1 MSTWSR
7 RAMWPWGVTRSWYH
21 VGRPSMLEG
30 KTFLGATGIPIW
42 KIARV
47 RIRFAV
53 WLPEPLT
60 VAAWMVRSLMI
71 WLVTWSWAADC
82 EFYAHVRAE
91 LGVQAAD
98 WLQSTTCEGRY
109 PQGDRARR
117 TPGRARPRLRDQA
130 CRSRPR
136 GQRRVGRRIGGIHHR
151 RGLPAGRRQDRQGRH
166 RPDGGGGCAA
176 QGASPFGRRGRADQ
190 ERRGP
195 GQLLAARHPGGHR
208 ARSRQAGRDRLQSGA
223 GAAHFPSPVDG
234 RAVLAGVGGGLQGG
248 PDGCRAPGQIL

>member
-7 RAMWPWGVTRSWYH
+7 RAVWPCGVTGGGYQ
-21 VGRPSMLEG
+21 VGRPPMWEG
-30 KTFLGATGIPIW
+30 KTFLGATGMPIW

-71 WLVTWSWAADC
+71 GLVTWSWAADC

-91 LGVQAAD
+91 PGIQAAD
-98 WLQSTTCEGRY
+98 WLESTTCEGRH

-117 TPGRARPRLRDQA
+117 TPGGARPGLRDQA
-130 CRSRPR
+130 CRRRPR
-136 GQRRVGRRIGGIHHR
+136 GQRRVGRRVGGIHHR
-151 RGLPAGRRQDRQGRH
+151 RGLPAGRRQDRQGCG
-166 RPDGGGGCAA
+166 RPDGGGGRGA
-176 QGASPFGRRGRADQ
+176 QGAGAFRRRGRAHQ

-195 GQLLAARHPGGHR
+195 DQLLAA
-208 ARSRQAGRDRLQSGA
+208 
-223 GAAHFPSPVDG
+223 
-234 RAVLAGVGGGLQGG
+234 
-248 PDGCRAPGQIL
+248 